1 MSWLTY
7 LALSD
12 ANANTH
18 DVLVQ
23 AERLSQGAPVVLD
36 KDKVKPVAPN
46 AAFEDLDQLLESKVA
61 LQKSYV
67 SKVKIA
73 ASVMN

>member
-1 MSWLTY
+1 M
-7 LALSD
+7 
-12 ANANTH
+12 
-18 DVLVQ
+18 
-23 AERLSQGAPVVLD
+23 VLD